1 MLLLL
6 GRGSLFL
13 VAVRRPLAWL
23 IVSLLELSGPVGL
36 AAHLFVR
43 LYCIDFILFVSR
55 KVLPQ
60 QVELLGFWLLSA
72 PYS

>member
-6 GRGSLFL
+6 GRGRLFL
-13 VAVRRPLAWL
+13 VAVRGPLAWL

-36 AAHLFVR
+36 AAHVFVR

-55 KVLPQ
+55 KVLPR
-60 QVELLGFWLLSA
+60 QVELLGFWLFSA
-72 PYS
+72 